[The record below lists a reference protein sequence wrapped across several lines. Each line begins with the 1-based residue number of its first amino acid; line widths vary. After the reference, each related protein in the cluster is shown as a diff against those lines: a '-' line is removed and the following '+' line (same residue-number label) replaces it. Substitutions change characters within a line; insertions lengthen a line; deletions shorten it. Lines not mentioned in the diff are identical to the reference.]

1 MSCPDCG
8 GDCDT
13 QIVEEKIANKVDV
26 LVMMTVNHGNVVAIQ
41 LSNSRDSLMLP
52 MADLGAV
59 DEFIAGLR
67 RAQKSSQPR
76 AGSCPPVRRSWA
88 AHQKGHTNNT

>member
-67 RAQKSSQPR
+67 RAQKFAAEGGKLPPGAKVLGSSSER
-76 AGSCPPVRRSWA
+76 T
-88 AHQKGHTNNT
+88 H